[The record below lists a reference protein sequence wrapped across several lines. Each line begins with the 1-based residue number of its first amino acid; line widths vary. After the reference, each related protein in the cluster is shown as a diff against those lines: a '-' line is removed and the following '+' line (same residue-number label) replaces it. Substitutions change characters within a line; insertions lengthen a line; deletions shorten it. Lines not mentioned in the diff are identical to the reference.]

1 MVDSP
6 LNEAHK
12 NGLCDI
18 KIKLHNK
25 NTLASMCG
33 SKIALR
39 YSHHGN
45 LRFSVRPDDERNFN
59 FVGGKFLR
67 KIRAHNP
74 NTMMPRSQAMAS
86 TETGAITHHTIL
98 S

>member
-25 NTLASMCG
+25 NTLASKCG

-45 LRFSVRPDDERNFN
+45 LRFSVRPDDERNLAHVLCMGAGVFEKGKKEKEKEGV
-59 FVGGKFLR
+59 FV
-67 KIRAHNP
+67 
-74 NTMMPRSQAMAS
+74 
-86 TETGAITHHTIL
+86 
-98 S
+98 